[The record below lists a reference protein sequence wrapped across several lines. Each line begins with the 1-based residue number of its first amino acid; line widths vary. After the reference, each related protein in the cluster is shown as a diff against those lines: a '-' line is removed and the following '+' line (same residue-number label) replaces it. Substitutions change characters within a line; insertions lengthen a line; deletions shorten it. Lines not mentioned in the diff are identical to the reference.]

1 MEFIE
6 LLNYASYDTILQVA
20 VITVPCLASLVLPS
34 LLRWCDVIG
43 NVCTPSQRSFMACG
57 IALKRSLDLDS
68 PYGPEHAVKRRCTG
82 ATSPRCLSFHA
93 SPTHSPPAVVAEE
106 SPRKLSLTE
115 IEVYL
120 RQELRGNTNRIND
133 MDTDQKVDVSTEIAT
148 FRDRP
153 LLSIRQL
160 CNLCDRLLKEQEIR
174 LREEFEEVLNARLT
188 EQYQT
193 FVRFTYDQIHRRIDS
208 TEPSFVLKGNLK
220 REFTLQ
226 SSRRP
231 PATLALM
238 IGSTLTLLLMMLF
251 RLDVSES
258 IHPRSQFSGVGTM
271 SVYSLRLPAFEVV
284 SSFVIWFA
292 HVAYAWY
299 LIGIESALYGSEEIN
314 QFNFVDGWSI
324 IGRIRDNTNFE
335 WNVWMDMLPYYVLA
349 LVLHRLLSYLLERFD
364 FGVQKA
370 LFISSLLWPA
380 LNCIA
385 YGWFPV
391 AVSLVYGFTLFITTR
406 ITTSL
411 VALWA
416 ICLVFFGSLFSD
428 IYNQFEQ
435 PNYYIFCV
443 YITYKLLQCI
453 SYFSYQ
459 IESAKV
465 GGFKKPLLITLRD
478 GCLYAFYMPYSTVLF
493 VTYRNFIAQCV
504 KRSDENSRRAI
515 VWLGL
520 RVVFWT
526 LFCEFVLH
534 IFYMNSMILDVEF
547 LKHTRLDVLCA
558 LVLTAGQFF
567 HAKYVAI
574 FGFFALF
581 AKLDGMDPH
590 WKPVCIA
597 RVALYSVMWRCFD
610 HGLYT
615 FLRDHIFKPIANST
629 LIPLNQSMK
638 QFLAIA
644 VTFVF
649 VWIFHGQSETLGWW
663 ALLNLLEIFLETVAA
678 MFDRRWD
685 IFSMLVTVV
694 GPFNTRRLIGIAMI
708 PCTALSVFSIVYF
721 LSNVECANVV
731 IERLA
736 FNRYQWTVQPA
747 LIYLIGLGYFFVQ
760 FCIEMQQLAPV
771 EMYMDTPRRRLRE
784 ALKVFH

>member
-1 MEFIE
+1 
-6 LLNYASYDTILQVA
+6 
-20 VITVPCLASLVLPS
+20 
-34 LLRWCDVIG
+34 
-43 NVCTPSQRSFMACG
+43 MACG
-57 IALKRSLDLDS
+57 ITLKRSLDLDS

-82 ATSPRCLSFHA
+82 STSPRCLSFHA
-93 SPTHSPPAVVAEE
+93 SPTHSPPPVVAEE
-106 SPRKLSLTE
+106 SPRKLSLTD
-115 IEVYL
+115 IEAYL
-120 RQELRGNTNRIND
+120 RQELRGNTNRMND
-133 MDTDQKVDVSTEIAT
+133 MDTDQKIDVNTELAT

-208 TEPSFVLKGNLK
+208 TEPSCKFVLKGNLK

-238 IGSTLTLLLMMLF
+238 SFYSL
-251 RLDVSES
+251 S
-258 IHPRSQFSGVGTM
+258 ILKFLQERINADPRSQFSGVGTM

-284 SSFVIWFA
+284 SSFIIWFA

-299 LIGIESALYGSEEIN
+299 LIGIESALYGGEEIN
-314 QFNFVDGWSI
+314 QFSFVDGWSM

-335 WNVWMDMLPYYVLA
+335 WNVWMTMLPYYVLA
-349 LVLHRLLSYLLERFD
+349 LVLHRLSSCLLELLD
-364 FGVQKA
+364 CNVQKA

-385 YGWFPV
+385 YGWLPV
-391 AVSLVYGFTLFITTR
+391 AVGLVYGFTLFITTR

-416 ICLVFFGSLFSD
+416 ISLLFFGTLFSD
-428 IYNQFEQ
+428 VYSQFGQ
-435 PNYYIFCV
+435 PDYYIFCV
-443 YITYKLLQCI
+443 YITYKLLQFI

-465 GGFKKPLLITLRD
+465 GEFKKSFFITLRD

-493 VTYRNFIAQCV
+493 VTYRNFLVQCV
-504 KRSDENSRRAI
+504 KRSNGNSWRSI
-515 VWLGL
+515 VLVGI

-526 LFCEFVLH
+526 LFCEIVLH
-534 IFYMNSMILDVEF
+534 IFYMNAMIVDVDF

-567 HAKYVAI
+567 HAKYVAM
-574 FGFFALF
+574 FGLFALF
-581 AKLDGMDPH
+581 AKLDGMEPH

-597 RVALYSVMWRCFD
+597 RVALYSVMWRSFD

-615 FLRDHIFKPIANST
+615 FLRDHIFKPITNNTS
-629 LIPLNQSMK
+629 IPLNPTTK
-638 QFLAIA
+638 RFLAIGI
-644 VTFVF
+644 TFLF
-649 VWIFHGQSETLGWW
+649 VWIFHGQSVSLAWW
-663 ALLNLLEIFLETVAA
+663 ALFNLIEILLEAVASVI
-678 MFDRRWD
+678 DCRWD
-685 IFSMLVTVV
+685 IFSTLIQTC
-694 GPFNTRRLIGIAMI
+694 GPFNTRRLIGLAII

-721 LSNVECANVV
+721 LSNVECASVV

-736 FNRYQWTVQPA
+736 FNRHQWWTVRPA

-760 FCIEMQQLAPV
+760 FSIEMQRLAPV
-771 EMYMDTPRRRLRE
+771 QIYIDSQQRRLRE
-784 ALKVFH
+784 ALKVFY

>member
-1 MEFIE
+1 
-6 LLNYASYDTILQVA
+6 
-20 VITVPCLASLVLPS
+20 
-34 LLRWCDVIG
+34 
-43 NVCTPSQRSFMACG
+43 MACG
-57 IALKRSLDLDS
+57 ITLKRSLDLDS

-106 SPRKLSLTE
+106 SPRKLSLILLSYYVAE

-160 CNLCDRLLKEQEIR
+160 CNLCDRLLKEQEVR

-208 TEPSFVLKGNLK
+208 TEPSCKFASLRICPKRKLK

-231 PATLALM
+231 PATLASMSFYSLYNSDWLPPCFTL

-258 IHPRSQFSGVGTM
+258 IHPRSQYSGVGTM

-292 HVAYAWY
+292 HVVYAWY

-324 IGRIRDNTNFE
+324 MGRIRDNTNFE

-349 LVLHRLLSYLLERFD
+349 LILHRLSGYLLGRFD
-364 FGVQKA
+364 IGVQKA

-428 IYNQFEQ
+428 IYNEFEQ

-478 GCLYAFYMPYSTVLF
+478 GCLYAFYLPYSTVLF
-493 VTYRNFIAQCV
+493 VTYKNFIAQCV
-504 KRSDENSRRAI
+504 KRSDENSWRAI

-597 RVALYSVMWRCFD
+597 RVAMYSVMWRCFD

-638 QFLAIA
+638 RLLAIA

-649 VWIFHGQSETLGWW
+649 VWIFHGQSVSLGWW
-663 ALLNLLEIFLETVAA
+663 ALLNLLEIFLETIAA

-685 IFSMLVTVV
+685 IFSMLVRVV

-721 LSNVECANVV
+721 LSNIECASVV

-736 FNRYQWTVQPA
+736 FNRYQWTIQPA

-760 FCIEMQQLAPV
+760 FCIEMQQLSPV
-771 EMYMDTPRRRLRE
+771 EIYIDSPRRRLRE